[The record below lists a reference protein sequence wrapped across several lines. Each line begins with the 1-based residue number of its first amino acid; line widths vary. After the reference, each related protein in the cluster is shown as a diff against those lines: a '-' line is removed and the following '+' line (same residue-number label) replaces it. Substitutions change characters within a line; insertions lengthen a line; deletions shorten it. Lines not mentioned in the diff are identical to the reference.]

1 MKNWVVLIAVGL
13 MLSGCAGTMDRYKE
27 DRAEAQSGVADK
39 ADGDSL
45 SAFEFTAVKR
55 TADTADA
62 LATENE
68 GYFTTLHALIGPIFG
83 DGDGT
88 YTDMSAISA
97 AELNLLDGVA
107 AYDGIVA
114 ITGNATYELNTAQE
128 LEDAVSGGA
137 YMSDILAATDAA
149 NARSILSLT
158 IGTDVPDLSS
168 ENGYTGVHDFSGG
181 TLAYYINVINDSD
194 GITLT
199 GEQLKG
205 GFIVESGNQQTVAI
219 GETAAA
225 GKNFCV
231 LADGADG
238 SAEVYVDPYTG
249 DHMEYD
255 GTSAANGEYIYNSS
269 DTKGDMMCFIAID
282 ADTWIV
288 KYDGN
293 VTIAEE
299 TP

>member
-1 MKNWVVLIAVGL
+1 VLL
-13 MLSGCAGTMDRYKE
+13 TKQMET
-27 DRAEAQSGVADK
+27 
-39 ADGDSL
+39 SL
-45 SAFEFTAVKR
+45 SAAEFTAVKK

-97 AELNLLDGVA
+97 DELNLLDGVA

-158 IGTDVPDLSS
+158 IGTDIPDLSAVTDNDTRIDTIEGQTGIVFS
-168 ENGYTGVHDFSGG
+168 DNDGTYTDMSAISSTELGYLDGVAG
-181 TLAYYINVINDSD
+181 
-194 GITLT
+194 
-199 GEQLKG
+199 
-205 GFIVESGNQQTVAI
+205 AI
-219 GETAAA
+219 WHA
-225 GKNFCV
+225 NN
-231 LADGADG
+231 DG
-238 SAEVYVDPYTG
+238 SG
-249 DHMEYD
+249 S
-255 GTSAANGEYIYNSS
+255 GL
-269 DTKGDMMCFIAID
+269 D
-282 ADTWIV
+282 ADTV
-288 KYDGN
+288 DGYNAVRIIASGTAALGTSEIASGACATVVTETASGVATTDVVNWGFNADVTSTTGYNPSTGVLVIYAYPTANN
-293 VTIAEE
+293 VNFKVCNLTDGAI
-299 TP
+299 TPAAVTLNWDVMR